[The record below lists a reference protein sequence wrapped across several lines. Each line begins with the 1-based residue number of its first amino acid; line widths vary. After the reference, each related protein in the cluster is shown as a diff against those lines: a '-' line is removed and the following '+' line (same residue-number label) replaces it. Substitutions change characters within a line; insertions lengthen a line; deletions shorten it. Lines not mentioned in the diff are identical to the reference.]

1 MELISIIVPVYNAE
15 KYLKK
20 CIESVLNQTYSAWE
34 LVLVDDGSEDNSY
47 SVCIEYSEKDSRIKT
62 IHTVNYGRVHARSV
76 GMKKSQGD
84 LITFLDSDDWIEPN
98 ALEGMFTEMNEKAVD
113 CVITGYIETS
123 EVGEKVIYNQIP
135 KGIYRDE
142 ILQNEFFSIML
153 CHDDFFEAG
162 IQPFLWNK
170 LFKRKLIEP
179 IINAIDE
186 RIVVGEDVV
195 CVYPALLQAKA
206 ISIMDAAFYHY
217 CIHADSTMRTY
228 RTEKEEVENIKLQYL
243 YMHHSFSQSIYTDYL
258 MKQLKRYILHHLI
271 VRALP
276 TAVRLMNGGLNFLF
290 RTVPVGSSIVIYG
303 AGAFGNA
310 VYQYLQ
316 DSNEYVISSWCD
328 RDFRK
333 YQLMGYPVHSVEE
346 ALKYKFDYILIAIM
360 SYTTVEKVKK
370 SLSSSGINLNQIVW
384 LDVEKLDQCD
394 LEILLKNM

>member
-15 KYLKK
+15 IYLKK
-20 CIESVLNQTYSAWE
+20 CIESVMNQTYPAWE
-34 LVLVDDGSEDNSY
+34 LLLVDDGSQDNSY

-62 IHTVNYGRVHARSV
+62 IHTNNYGRVHARSV
-76 GMKKSQGD
+76 GMQKSQGK
-84 LITFLDSDDWIEPN
+84 LVAFLDSDDWIEPS
-98 ALEGMFTEMNEKAVD
+98 ALEVMYREMNEKAVD

-142 ILQNEFFSIML
+142 TLQNEFFSIML

-195 CVYPALLQAKA
+195 CVYPALLKAKA
-206 ISIMDAAFYHY
+206 VLVLDAAFYHY

-228 RTEKEEVENIKLQYL
+228 RTEKEELENIKLQYL
-243 YMHHSFSQSIYTDYL
+243 YMYRFFLQSSYTECL

-271 VRALP
+271 VRALSA
-276 TAVRLMNGGLNFLF
+276 TVRLMNGDSNFLF
-290 RTVPVGSSIVIYG
+290 RGVPAGSSIAIYG

-316 DSNEYVISSWCD
+316 DGKEYTISAWCD

-333 YQLMGYPVHSVEE
+333 YQLMGYPVQSLEK
-346 ALKYKFDYILIAIM
+346 ALKYHYDYIFVAIM
-360 SYTTVEKVKK
+360 SYTTVEKIKK
-370 SLSSSGINLNQIVW
+370 SLISSGVNLDKIVW
-384 LDVEKLDQCD
+384 LDVQKLDQCE
-394 LEILLKNM
+394 LGKLLK